1 MRCQQ
6 EAECCLSS
14 ARLCLKLAGCFDA
27 VAPLYGLKKK
37 EFVHVLCT
45 ASGKRP
51 NDNLPVCTL
60 LKIYTIRDEDKD
72 TLLKAFKFEVAQ
84 VQAHFAKTVELT
96 SPHERTPDA
105 KRKVATN
112 HTHASPS
119 WSSPPRRLN
128 ISKTD
133 DATKAGLGL
142 QAPTA

>member
-1 MRCQQ
+1 MPCNRCSV
-6 EAECCLSS
+6 C
-14 ARLCLKLAGCFDA
+14 RNDI
-27 VAPLYGLKKK
+27 
-37 EFVHVLCT
+37 VHVLCT

-51 NDNLPVCTL
+51 NDNLPVYTPL
-60 LKIYTIRDEDKD
+60 NIYAIRDEDKD

-96 SPHERTPDA
+96 SSNERTPDNR
-105 KRKVATN
+105 RKAAIN
-112 HTHASPS
+112 HTHHSPG
-119 WSSPPRRLN
+119 WSSPQRRLN